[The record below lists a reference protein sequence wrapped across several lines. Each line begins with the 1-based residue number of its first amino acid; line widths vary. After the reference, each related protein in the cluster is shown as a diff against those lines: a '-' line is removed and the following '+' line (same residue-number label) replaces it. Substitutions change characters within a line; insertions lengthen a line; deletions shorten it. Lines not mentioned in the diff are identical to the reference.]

1 MLNKHILTIQNTK
14 KDYQKLY
21 FDCMIKTLLLGD
33 FIMLT
38 APVAKTLLEMKENAH
53 AIIWDYKYY
62 FEITI
67 DSKPIAPQRMTTP
80 PTARK
85 FKTLAA
91 AHSYL
96 RNVLEYE
103 RGITIL
109 IAP

>member
-1 MLNKHILTIQNTK
+1 
-14 KDYQKLY
+14 
-21 FDCMIKTLLLGD
+21 
-33 FIMLT
+33 MLT
-38 APVAKTLLEMKENAH
+38 APIAKAILEMKLSARV
-53 AIIWDYKYY
+53 IIWDYKSY

-67 DSKPIAPQRMTTP
+67 DSKEIAPQRMTSP

-96 RNVLEYE
+96 RNFLDYE